1 MFAKEE
7 RVMADARKRLAGKV
21 AIVTGAGNGIGR
33 AEALLLA
40 REGAKVVVNDLGGDT
55 KGEGADLGVAQKV
68 VQEIQSF
75 GGNAV
80 ANGDSVADYSAA
92 ARIIDTAIKSFGRL
106 DILINN
112 AGNARPR
119 VIYNL
124 SEEDWD
130 AVIAVHLKG
139 CFNMVRH
146 AAPIMRE
153 QRSGVIINTGSE
165 SGLGHFGQANY
176 SAAKEGIIGF
186 TRTIARDLGR
196 FNIRCNAIR
205 PRALDTR
212 LAGGEGGG
220 VAAGEKLAQ
229 TFGQHVLGN
238 RSMST
243 PLTPKAEEV
252 AALVV
257 WLCTDSMAGVNG
269 RTFQIGGGEVGLW
282 SEPELIK
289 SSFREEGWDLDAL
302 DKDAMR
308 NYLVGDIIE
317 P

>member
-1 MFAKEE
+1 
-7 RVMADARKRLAGKV
+7 MADSKQRLTGKV

-33 AEALLLA
+33 AEALLFG

-55 KGEGADLGVAQKV
+55 RGDGGDLGVAQKV
-68 VQEIQSF
+68 VEEIKAA
-75 GGNAV
+75 GGAAV
-80 ANGDSVADYSAA
+80 ANGDSVASFSGAQK
-92 ARIIDTAIKSFGRL
+92 IVDTAIKSFGRL
-106 DILINN
+106 DILVNN
-112 AGNARPR
+112 AGNARAR

-139 CFNMVRH
+139 AFNMVRH
-146 AAPIMRE
+146 AAPIFRE
-153 QRSGVIINTGSE
+153 QRSGVIVNTGSE

-196 FNIRCNAIR
+196 FGVRCNAIR
-205 PRALDTR
+205 PRAIDTR

-220 VAAGEKLAQ
+220 VEAGRRLEQ
-229 TFGQHVLGN
+229 TFGKHILGN
-238 RSMST
+238 RGISS
-243 PLTPKAEEV
+243 PRPAKAEEV

-257 WLCTDSMAGVNG
+257 WLCTDSMAAVNG

-282 SEPELIK
+282 SEPELVK
-289 SSFREEGWDLDAL
+289 ASYRPEGWNLDAL
-302 DKDAMR
+302 DQEVLR
-308 NYLVGDIIE
+308 EYLVGDIIDR
-317 P
+317 

>member
-1 MFAKEE
+1 LEKED
-7 RVMADARKRLAGKV
+7 RVMAESNKRLAGKV

-55 KGEGADLGVAQKV
+55 KGEGADLGVAQRV
-68 VQEIQSF
+68 VREIQGS
-75 GGNAV
+75 GGTAV
-80 ANGDSVADYSAA
+80 ANGDSVASYAGA
-92 ARIIDTAIKSFGRL
+92 ARIVDCAIKSFGRL
-106 DILINN
+106 DLLVNN

-153 QRSGVIINTGSE
+153 QKSGVIINTGSE

-186 TRTIARDLGR
+186 TRTVARDLGR

-220 VAAGEKLAQ
+220 VEAGRKLAQ
-229 TFGQHVLGN
+229 AFGNHVLGN
-238 RSMST
+238 RSMET

-289 SSFREEGWDLDAL
+289 SSFREEGWDLESL
-302 DKDAMR
+302 DKPGMR
-308 NYLVGDIIE
+308 NYLVGDLVGQS
-317 P
+317 

>member
-1 MFAKEE
+1 
-7 RVMADARKRLAGKV
+7 MADSTKRLAGKV

-40 REGAKVVVNDLGGDT
+40 RQGAKVVVNDLGGDT
-55 KGEGADLGVAQKV
+55 KGEGHDIGIAQKV
-68 VQEIQSF
+68 VQEIQAA
-75 GGNAV
+75 GGDAV
-80 ANGDSVADYSAA
+80 ANGDSVASFQGAA
-92 ARIIDTAIKSFGRL
+92 NIVNTAIKTFGRL
-106 DILINN
+106 DILVNN
-112 AGNARPR
+112 AGNSRSR

-139 CFNMVRH
+139 CFNTVRH
-146 AAPIMRE
+146 AAPIFRE

-186 TRTIARDLGR
+186 TRTVARDLGR
-196 FNIRCNAIR
+196 FGIRCNAIR
-205 PRALDTR
+205 PRAMDTR

-220 VAAGEKLAQ
+220 EEAGKKLAQ
-229 TFGQHVLGN
+229 SFGKNVIGN
-238 RSMST
+238 RGFTSPRRPT
-243 PLTPKAEEV
+243 AEEV
-252 AALVV
+252 AALVG

-282 SEPELIK
+282 SEPELIRA
-289 SSFREEGWDLDAL
+289 SFREQGWDIDSLDQPAL
-302 DKDAMR
+302 R
-308 NYLVGDIIE
+308 EYLLGD
-317 P
+317 

>member
-1 MFAKEE
+1 MLDSKQ
-7 RVMADARKRLAGKV
+7 RLAGKV

-33 AEALLLA
+33 AEALLLG
-40 REGAKVVVNDLGGDT
+40 RQGAKVVVNDLGGDT
-55 KGEGADLGVAQKV
+55 KGEGADIGVAQKV
-68 VQEIQSF
+68 VEQIQA
-75 GGNAV
+75 GGGTAV
-80 ANGDSVADYSAA
+80 ANGDSVASFAGA
-92 ARIIDTAIKSFGRL
+92 QRIVDTAIKAFGRL

-146 AAPIMRE
+146 AAPIFRE

-186 TRTIARDLGR
+186 TRTVARDLGR
-196 FNIRCNAIR
+196 FGVRCNAIR
-205 PRALDTR
+205 PRAIDTR
-212 LAGGEGGG
+212 LAGGDGGG
-220 VAAGEKLAQ
+220 VEAGIRLEQ
-229 TFGQHVLGN
+229 TFGRHVLGN
-238 RSMST
+238 RSISS
-243 PLTPKAEEV
+243 PRPAKAEEV

-257 WLCTDSMAGVNG
+257 WLCSDSMAAVNG

-289 SSFREEGWDLDAL
+289 ASFRKEGWDLDSL
-302 DKDAMR
+302 DQEVLR
-308 NYLVGDIIE
+308 EYLVGDIVDQKHGG
-317 P
+317 

>member
-1 MFAKEE
+1 
-7 RVMADARKRLAGKV
+7 MADSKKRLAGKA

-33 AEALLLA
+33 AEALELA
-40 REGAKVVVNDLGGDT
+40 RQGAKVVVNDLGGDT
-55 KGEGADLGVAQKV
+55 KGEGADVGVAQQV
-68 VQEIQSF
+68 VQEIQAF
-75 GGNAV
+75 GGTAV
-80 ANGDSVADYSAA
+80 ANGDSVASYAGA
-92 ARIIDTAIKSFGRL
+92 ARIVDTAVKSFGRL
-106 DILINN
+106 DILVNN

-146 AAPIMRE
+146 AAPIFRE
-153 QRSGVIINTGSE
+153 QRSGVIVNTGSE

-186 TRTIARDLGR
+186 TRTVARDLGR
-196 FNIRCNAIR
+196 FGVRCNAIR
-205 PRALDTR
+205 PRALNTR

-220 VAAGEKLAQ
+220 VAAGEKLVQ
-229 TFGQHVLGN
+229 TFGKHVLGN
-238 RSMST
+238 RGMAT
-243 PLTPKAEEV
+243 PRPAKAEEV
-252 AALVV
+252 AALVA
-257 WLCTDSMAGVNG
+257 WLCTDSIAAVNG

-289 SSFREEGWDLDAL
+289 ASFREEGWDIDAL
-302 DKDAMR
+302 DNEVLR
-308 NYLVGDIIE
+308 NYLVGDIVAG
-317 P
+317 

>member
-1 MFAKEE
+1 
-7 RVMADARKRLAGKV
+7 MADSKKRLAGKA

-33 AEALLLA
+33 AEALELA
-40 REGAKVVVNDLGGDT
+40 RQGAKVVVNDLGGDT
-55 KGEGADLGVAQKV
+55 KGEGADVGVAQQV
-68 VQEIQSF
+68 VQEIQAF
-75 GGNAV
+75 GGTAV
-80 ANGDSVADYSAA
+80 ANGDSVASYAGA
-92 ARIIDTAIKSFGRL
+92 ARIVDTAVKSFGRL
-106 DILINN
+106 DILVNN

-146 AAPIMRE
+146 AAPIFRE
-153 QRSGVIINTGSE
+153 QRSGVIVNTGSE

-186 TRTIARDLGR
+186 TRTVARDLGR
-196 FNIRCNAIR
+196 FGVRCNAIR
-205 PRALDTR
+205 PRALNTR

-220 VAAGEKLAQ
+220 VAAGEKLVQ
-229 TFGQHVLGN
+229 TFGKHVLGN
-238 RSMST
+238 RGMAT
-243 PLTPKAEEV
+243 PRPAKAEEV
-252 AALVV
+252 AALVA
-257 WLCTDSMAGVNG
+257 WLCTDSMAAVNG

-289 SSFREEGWDLDAL
+289 ASFREEGWDIDAL
-302 DKDAMR
+302 DNEVLR
-308 NYLVGDIIE
+308 NYLVGDIVDG
-317 P
+317 

>member
-1 MFAKEE
+1 
-7 RVMADARKRLAGKV
+7 MADSKKRLAGKA

-33 AEALLLA
+33 AEALELA
-40 REGAKVVVNDLGGDT
+40 RQGAKVVVNDLGGDT
-55 KGEGADLGVAQKV
+55 KGEGADVGVAQQV
-68 VQEIQSF
+68 VQEIQAF
-75 GGNAV
+75 GGTAV
-80 ANGDSVADYSAA
+80 ANGDSVSDFAGA
-92 ARIIDTAIKSFGRL
+92 ARIVETALKAFGRL
-106 DILINN
+106 DILVNN

-146 AAPIMRE
+146 AAPIFRE

-186 TRTIARDLGR
+186 TRTVARDLGR
-196 FNIRCNAIR
+196 FGVRCNAIR

-220 VAAGEKLAQ
+220 VEAGIKLAQ
-229 TFGQHVLGN
+229 SFGRHVLGN
-238 RSMST
+238 RGMKT
-243 PLTPKAEEV
+243 PLPAKAEEV
-252 AALVV
+252 AALVA
-257 WLCTDSMAGVNG
+257 WLCTDSMAAVNG

-289 SSFREEGWDLDAL
+289 ASFREEGWDIDAL
-302 DKDAMR
+302 DNEVLR
-308 NYLVGDIIE
+308 NYLVGDIVDG
-317 P
+317 

>member
-1 MFAKEE
+1 
-7 RVMADARKRLAGKV
+7 MADSTKRLAGKV

-40 REGAKVVVNDLGGDT
+40 RQGAKVVVNDLGGDT
-55 KGEGADLGVAQKV
+55 KGEGQDIGIAQKV
-68 VQEIQSF
+68 VQEIRDF
-75 GGNAV
+75 GGEAV
-80 ANGDSVADYSAA
+80 ANGDSVASFQGAA
-92 ARIIDTAIKSFGRL
+92 NIINTAIKTFGRL

-112 AGNARPR
+112 AGNSRSR

-139 CFNMVRH
+139 CFNTVRH
-146 AAPIMRE
+146 AAPIFRE

-196 FNIRCNAIR
+196 FGIRCNAIR
-205 PRALDTR
+205 PRAMDTR

-220 VAAGEKLAQ
+220 EEAGKKLAQ
-229 TFGQHVLGN
+229 SFGKNVIGN
-238 RSMST
+238 RGFTSPRRPT
-243 PLTPKAEEV
+243 AEEV

-282 SEPELIK
+282 SEPELVRA
-289 SSFREEGWDLDAL
+289 SFREEGWDIDSL
-302 DKDAMR
+302 DKPALR
-308 NYLVGDIIE
+308 EYLLED
-317 P
+317 

>member
-1 MFAKEE
+1 MSPD
-7 RVMADARKRLAGKV
+7 RLSLAGKV

-33 AEALLLA
+33 AEALLLG

-55 KGEGADLGVAQKV
+55 KGEGADRGVAQKV
-68 VQEIQSF
+68 VQEIQAA
-75 GGNAV
+75 GGTAV
-80 ANGDSVADYSAA
+80 ANGDSVASYEGA
-92 ARIIDTAIKSFGRL
+92 ARIVETAIKSFGRL
-106 DILINN
+106 DILVNN

-186 TRTIARDLGR
+186 TRTVARDLGR

-220 VAAGEKLAQ
+220 VEAGIKLAQ
-229 TFGQHVLGN
+229 TFGNHVLGN
-238 RSMST
+238 RSMHT
-243 PLTPKAEEV
+243 PRPAKAEEV
-252 AALVV
+252 AALVA
-257 WLCTDSMAGVNG
+257 WLCTDSMAGING

-282 SEPELIK
+282 SEPELVK
-289 SSFREEGWDLDAL
+289 SSFREQGWDLDAL
-302 DKDAMR
+302 DQDVLR
-308 NYLVGDIIE
+308 SFLVGDIIE
-317 P
+317 NK

>member
-1 MFAKEE
+1 
-7 RVMADARKRLAGKV
+7 MADSKKRLAGKA

-33 AEALLLA
+33 AEALELA
-40 REGAKVVVNDLGGDT
+40 RQGAKVVVNDLGGDT
-55 KGEGADLGVAQKV
+55 KGEGADVGVAQQV
-68 VQEIQSF
+68 VQEIQAF
-75 GGNAV
+75 GGTAV
-80 ANGDSVADYSAA
+80 ANGDSVASYAGAA
-92 ARIIDTAIKSFGRL
+92 WIVDTAVKSFGWL
-106 DILINN
+106 DILVNN

-146 AAPIMRE
+146 AAPIFRE
-153 QRSGVIINTGSE
+153 QRSGVIVNTGSE

-186 TRTIARDLGR
+186 TRTVARDLGR
-196 FNIRCNAIR
+196 FGVRCNAIR
-205 PRALDTR
+205 PRALNTR

-220 VAAGEKLAQ
+220 VAAGEKLVQ
-229 TFGQHVLGN
+229 TFGKHVLGN
-238 RSMST
+238 RGMAT
-243 PLTPKAEEV
+243 PRPAKAEEV
-252 AALVV
+252 AALVA
-257 WLCTDSMAGVNG
+257 WLCTDSMAAVNG

-289 SSFREEGWDLDAL
+289 ASFREEGWDIDAL
-302 DKDAMR
+302 DNEVLR
-308 NYLVGDIIE
+308 NYLVGDIVDG
-317 P
+317 

>member
-1 MFAKEE
+1 
-7 RVMADARKRLAGKV
+7 MADSTKRLAGKV

-40 REGAKVVVNDLGGDT
+40 RQGAKVVVNDLGGDT
-55 KGEGADLGVAQKV
+55 KGEGQDLGIAQKV
-68 VQEIQSF
+68 VQEIQAA
-75 GGNAV
+75 GGEAV
-80 ANGDSVADYSAA
+80 ANGDSVASFQGAA
-92 ARIIDTAIKSFGRL
+92 NIVNTAIKTFGRL
-106 DILINN
+106 DILVNN
-112 AGNARPR
+112 AGNSRSR

-139 CFNMVRH
+139 CFNTVRH
-146 AAPIMRE
+146 AAPIFRE

-186 TRTIARDLGR
+186 TRTVARDLGR
-196 FNIRCNAIR
+196 FGIRCNAIR
-205 PRALDTR
+205 PRAMDTR

-220 VAAGEKLAQ
+220 EEAGKKLAQ
-229 TFGQHVLGN
+229 SFGKNVIGN
-238 RSMST
+238 RGFTSPRRPT
-243 PLTPKAEEV
+243 AEEV

-282 SEPELIK
+282 SEPELIRA
-289 SSFREEGWDLDAL
+289 SFREQGWDLDSLDQPAL
-302 DKDAMR
+302 R
-308 NYLVGDIIE
+308 EYLLGD
-317 P
+317 

>member
-1 MFAKEE
+1 
-7 RVMADARKRLAGKV
+7 MADKQRLAGKV

-33 AEALLLA
+33 AEALALA

-55 KGEGADLGVAQKV
+55 KGEGADLGVANKV
-68 VQEIQSF
+68 VQEIQGF
-75 GGNAV
+75 GGSAT
-80 ANGDSVADYSAA
+80 ANGDSVADFAGA
-92 ARIIDTAIKSFGRL
+92 ARIVETALKAFGRL
-106 DILINN
+106 DILVNN

-146 AAPIMRE
+146 AAPIFRE

-186 TRTIARDLGR
+186 TRTVARDLGR
-196 FNIRCNAIR
+196 FGVRCNAIR

-220 VAAGEKLAQ
+220 VEAGQKLVQ
-229 TFGQHVLGN
+229 TFGNRILGN
-238 RSMST
+238 RPLAT
-243 PLTPKAEEV
+243 PRPAKAEEV
-252 AALVV
+252 GALIA

-289 SSFREEGWDLDAL
+289 ASFREEGWDIDSLDQEVL
-302 DKDAMR
+302 R
-308 NYLVGDIIE
+308 NYLVGDIINKE
-317 P
+317 